1 MWKLSLIY
9 NGSGPQLW
17 FSDAEPLDNIRG
29 GNGVSSRLI
38 IDTQGF
44 IDFTELQLPSAI
56 ILDLNSALV
65 HSSIPSTIDLDNS
78 SHAWVDITLTI
89 PGDGTFVANA
99 NFTGS
104 TTNVA
109 SVAGKVKPLPSISAS
124 DVAFFDDMITKK
136 YVPFRNIP
144 DAPGKSTEEIK
155 KLGAQFFPFTPYSF
169 QLAMSIYD
177 WTSASFARMV
187 LMKIFQYTGIPQT
200 PLPLDSTSIARAIW
214 TTHVGTY
221 VPSNVDFMNSFLMK
235 PASSEKDVRSQLD
248 LVAPQLHEFSD
259 VQNRLL
265 SAAVQALPRTSVSAK
280 RRLFSGQMSIH
291 HLGLDHFGIE
301 FLECPLNKG
310 PVTHPLQI
318 NFDSVMSSYVSADK
332 IITTKMVWSFADN
345 SDDAM
350 HYQSGI
356 LLVANLPDDP
366 SWVWETTAYVT
377 PLSDDPQKTEYVFP
391 PGSRFRVLSAE
402 QATVQGKKLM
412 IINLQP
418 LPFSPATR
426 PGPTSLRDE
435 LTVAP
440 LTVDDIVQKATAY
453 SPILEQQVQLFHE
466 KDMKEKGISVHD
478 AIPLHKMHPG
488 ATHFKLAHKTGGRRC
503 ACIDALEKMLS

>member
-1 MWKLSLIY
+1 MWKLS
-9 NGSGPQLW
+9 NSSGPQLW
-17 FSDAEPLDNIRG
+17 FSDAAPLDSIRG
-29 GNGVSSRLI
+29 GHGVSSRLI

-44 IDFTELQLPSAI
+44 IDFTELHLPSAI
-56 ILDLNSALV
+56 ILDLNGNLV
-65 HSSIPSTIDLDNS
+65 QSSIPSTIDLDDG
-78 SHAWVDITLTI
+78 SHPWANITLTI
-89 PGDGTFVANA
+89 PGDGTFVASA
-99 NFTGS
+99 SFTGS
-104 TTNVA
+104 ASTNVA

-124 DVAFFDDMITKK
+124 DVAFFDDMIARKH
-136 YVPFRNIP
+136 VPFQNIP
-144 DAPGKSTEEIK
+144 DAPGKSPEEIK

-187 LMKIFQYTGIPQT
+187 LMKIFQYTGIPQA
-200 PLPLDSTSIARAIW
+200 PLPLDSSSITWAIW
-214 TTHVGTY
+214 KTNVGTY
-221 VPSNVDFMNSFLMK
+221 APSNADFMNSFLMK
-235 PASSEKDVRSQLD
+235 PTSSEKDLRSQFD
-248 LVAPQLHEFSD
+248 LIAPQLHEFSD
-259 VQNRLL
+259 IENRLL
-265 SAAVQALPRTSVSAK
+265 SAAVQALPRTSLSAK
-280 RRLFSGQMSIH
+280 RHLFSGQMSIH

-345 SDDAM
+345 TDDAM
-350 HYQSGI
+350 HYQSGV
-356 LLVANLPDDP
+356 LLVANWPDDP

-377 PLSDDPQKTEYVFP
+377 PLSDDPEKTEYVFP

-402 QATVQGKKLM
+402 RATVQGKKVM

-418 LPFSPATR
+418 LPSSSTTQ
-426 PGPTSLRDE
+426 PGSTSLRDE
-435 LTVAP
+435 LTVAS

-466 KDMKEKGISVHD
+466 KDVKEKGISMHD
-478 AIPLHKMHPG
+478 AIPLHKTHPN
-488 ATHFKLAHKTGGRRC
+488 ATHFKLAHKTSGRRC
-503 ACIDALEKMLS
+503 ACIDALEKILS

>member
-1 MWKLSLIY
+1 MWKLSLIC

-17 FSDAEPLDNIRG
+17 FSDAEPLDSIRG

-235 PASSEKDVRSQLD
+235 PASSEKDVRSQLG

-265 SAAVQALPRTSVSAK
+265 SAAVQAQGFRCHRLLRAGAQPELPA
-280 RRLFSGQMSIH
+280 LSGG
-291 HLGLDHFGIE
+291 HLGDRPAERIQRRRYCRTRE
-301 FLECPLNKG
+301 
-310 PVTHPLQI
+310 T
-318 NFDSVMSSYVSADK
+318 
-332 IITTKMVWSFADN
+332 
-345 SDDAM
+345 
-350 HYQSGI
+350 QSGARRDRRASRAPADHREPARH
-356 LLVANLPDDP
+356 LSRAASRAARARGADPARPRGAAASCDYDGRHARFHGLV
-366 SWVWETTAYVT
+366 
-377 PLSDDPQKTEYVFP
+377 
-391 PGSRFRVLSAE
+391 R
-402 QATVQGKKLM
+402 
-412 IINLQP
+412 
-418 LPFSPATR
+418 PAAGR
-426 PGPTSLRDE
+426 
-435 LTVAP
+435 
-440 LTVDDIVQKATAY
+440 
-453 SPILEQQVQLFHE
+453 
-466 KDMKEKGISVHD
+466 
-478 AIPLHKMHPG
+478 
-488 ATHFKLAHKTGGRRC
+488 GGDRAAR
-503 ACIDALEKMLS
+503 